1 MLESFENGMNIAFQL
16 KLYDHKREYTW
27 LTKEDFDYKWV
38 DLALSAH
45 WICNL
50 TKPVNINSI
59 LKHWNEYEYSE
70 LEKNL
75 NKDYLCIEDTDRYTL
90 LHVLFI
96 QQVYGNDAKWDY
108 KKAINNVL
116 KEYDLTRIDVIQDI
130 LDLVNTLR
138 GSSINM
144 DFYKELFNTLRKG
157 NAEGE
162 IVGVGYIYELYRST
176 DESNK
181 RGGKELSKGE

>member
-1 MLESFENGMNIAFQL
+1 M
-16 KLYDHKREYTW
+16 
-27 LTKEDFDYKWV
+27 
-38 DLALSAH
+38 
-45 WICNL
+45 
-50 TKPVNINSI
+50 
-59 LKHWNEYEYSE
+59 
-70 LEKNL
+70 
-75 NKDYLCIEDTDRYTL
+75 
-90 LHVLFI
+90 LFI